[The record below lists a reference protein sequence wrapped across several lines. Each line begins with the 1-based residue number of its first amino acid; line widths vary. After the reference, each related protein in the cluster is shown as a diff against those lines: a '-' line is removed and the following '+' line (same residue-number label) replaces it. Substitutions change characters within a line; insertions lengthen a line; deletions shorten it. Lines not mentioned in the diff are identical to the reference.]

1 LPVWFRTL
9 AQSVDFAVV
18 ALDEHGDPEYLNP
31 PAEALLAGDRDGR
44 DAAWL
49 RLLSEIQPHLPAP
62 EAAPAR
68 LSLDRPDGAGRLDV
82 ELVPVVAED
91 RTGHLV
97 LLRETAPAPA
107 ERELLALA
115 QRRTGASLYSAQSH
129 DLRGPLNTMVINLEL
144 LKTTVRPDHPKQ
156 ERYVRVLAEELTRL
170 TRALLPFLEQLRP
183 PRGRHG
189 RVDVKE
195 VVKEVEELL
204 TPQARKQRARL
215 ETWVGDQELVVSG
228 DRELL
233 RLAVLALA
241 VNAFEAV
248 DGRQGT
254 VEILAQRSGSRAVVA
269 VVDDG
274 PGIAGAERDKIFE
287 PTYTTKGEGGGFG
300 LAAARLIA
308 GGHDGE
314 LRLADTE
321 DGSRFELILP
331 CDPKEA

>member
-1 LPVWFRTL
+1 MPVWIRTL
-9 AQSVDFAVV
+9 AQSVDFGVV

-31 PAEALLAGDRDGR
+31 PAEALLAGSREGR
-44 DAAWL
+44 DAAWQRL
-49 RLLSEIQPHLPAP
+49 RSEIQPHLPAP
-62 EAAPAR
+62 GGAATR
-68 LSLDRPDGAGRLDV
+68 LSLERPDGGGRLDV
-82 ELVPVVAED
+82 QLVPVVAED

-97 LLRETAPAPA
+97 LLRQPLPAPA
-107 ERELLALA
+107 ERELLTLSQA
-115 QRRTGASLYSAQSH
+115 RTGGSLYSAQSH

-189 RVDVKE
+189 RVDLKE
-195 VVKEVEELL
+195 LVGEVEELL

-215 ETWVGDQELVVSG
+215 ETWTGDQALVATG

-233 RLAVLALA
+233 RLAILALA

-248 DGRQGT
+248 DGREGT

-274 PGIAGAERDKIFE
+274 PGIAGSERDKIFE
-287 PTYTTKGEGGGFG
+287 PTYTTKGEGGGLG

-308 GGHDGE
+308 GSHGGE